1 MQQIIL
7 NIKDDLQ
14 LVSLLSLW
22 DTLDNWCTD
31 FEIVF
36 VKDLDL
42 FQNKYKNIRLFR
54 CCLFSHSFMD
64 STVTPFSDRA
74 LSKFEREVLN
84 LLNKSYSFPKG
95 LLNNVAGNLSIMKT
109 LN

>member
-42 FQNKYKNIRLFR
+42 FQNKYKTED
-54 CCLFSHSFMD
+54 CLDVVFFP
-64 STVTPFSDRA
+64 TV
-74 LSKFEREVLN
+74 LWI
-84 LLNKSYSFPKG
+84 LL
-95 LLNNVAGNLSIMKT
+95 
-109 LN
+109 

>member
-22 DTLDNWCTD
+22 DTLDNWCND

-42 FQNKYKNIRLFR
+42 FQNKYKTEDCLDVVFFPQFYGFYCNTIFWQSTLEIRER
-54 CCLFSHSFMD
+54 SF
-64 STVTPFSDRA
+64 
-74 LSKFEREVLN
+74 KFI
-84 LLNKSYSFPKG
+84 K
-95 LLNNVAGNLSIMKT
+95 
-109 LN
+109 